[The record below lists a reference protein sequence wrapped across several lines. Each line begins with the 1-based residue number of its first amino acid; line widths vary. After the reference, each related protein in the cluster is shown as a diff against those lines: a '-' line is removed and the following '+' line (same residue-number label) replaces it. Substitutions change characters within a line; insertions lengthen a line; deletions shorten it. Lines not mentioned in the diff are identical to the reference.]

1 MNAFVAGV
9 AREKNGLSMRLPFS
23 IGFNVNEMVDSA
35 GITLDDSSSL
45 EVMFLMAFAD
55 IPNNAYPDQANPKNV
70 LTIILYYDIP
80 GVAAAAEVRAHDG
93 SVQTPAVLARPAQRN
108 VEYEYTEGSGLPDLH
123 LGLFSYQC
131 FRDLPKVKG
140 YMIDLVR
147 AQQSKPLTISNL
159 KNYFSAKSMLKV
171 NARFILTIIQAAS
184 SVFPI
189 IKGVALLDDLVE
201 DSVWMD
207 YRLSAS
213 STPTLVK
220 KFLDETVALSAGIFD
235 QQDID
240 LVTVALADLED
251 LDASRAIPRNMII
264 ATHSYLR
271 AMGSLPEDWY
281 QGERA
286 VQEGSSIYA
295 NAWFYASRKF
305 KELGVSK
312 TAIESATTIVDVNQ
326 ILKRD
331 LGAAPVLPAAPAVA
345 PVVPAAAFVAVAAP
359 PAIVAAPAAPPVVI
373 P

>member
-9 AREKNGLSMRLPFS
+9 TREKNGLSMRLPFS
-23 IGFNVNEMVDSA
+23 IGFNVNEMVESS
-35 GITLDDSSSL
+35 GITFDDSSSL
-45 EVMFLMAFAD
+45 EIMFLMAFAE
-55 IPNNAYPDQANPKNV
+55 IPGNEYPSQTNPKPE
-70 LTIILYYDIP
+70 LTISLFYDIP
-80 GVAAAAEVRAHDG
+80 AVAPVAEVRAPDG
-93 SVQTPAVLARPAQRN
+93 SVQTPAVIARPARRN
-108 VEYEYTEGSGLPDLH
+108 VEYETIRGSQVVDLPGSL
-123 LGLFSYQC
+123 LSFQC
-131 FRDLPKVKG
+131 FHDLPKVKG

-147 AQQSKPLTISNL
+147 AQQSKPLSISNL

-189 IKGVALLDDLVE
+189 IKGEAFLDDLVE
-201 DSVWMD
+201 DSVWMG

-220 KFLDETVALSAGIFD
+220 KFLDETLALSAGVFD
-235 QQDID
+235 QADIHLLD
-240 LVTVALADLED
+240 VALADLED

-286 VQEGSSIYA
+286 IQEGSTIYA
-295 NAWFYASRKF
+295 NAWFFASRKF

-312 TAIESATTIVDVNQ
+312 TAIESAATIAEVNQ

-331 LGAAPVLPAAPAVA
+331 LGAAPVPPAYLPAVPIVPPPAVA
-345 PVVPAAAFVAVAAP
+345 PVAAAPILVAP
-359 PAIVAAPAAPPVVI
+359 PAAPLVVI